1 MKKTIL
7 IATFIATLIFSSL
20 GVFAV
25 GNYDTFDP
33 KPVVIEGTHKVENN
47 VSLKTGRHTFVLTA
61 ENNSP
66 MPEGSQNG
74 KKSVTINSNE
84 SFSFGEINF
93 TKQGTY
99 SYTVSRDLTKS
110 ENLKEDDAVYKCN
123 VAVFADGSSVV
134 VFEKVGTEG
143 KPNSIVYTDK
153 YIPPEKKEVKTGDTH
168 LIFIYSSLFII
179 AILLLIKKK
188 GRI

>member
-143 KPNSIVYTDK
+143 TSVIVYS
-153 YIPPEKKEVKTGDTH
+153 YFPGSAKT
-168 LIFIYSSLFII
+168 I
-179 AILLLIKKK
+179 APKDFSPAPSISISATPFTAPS
-188 GRI
+188 GIG